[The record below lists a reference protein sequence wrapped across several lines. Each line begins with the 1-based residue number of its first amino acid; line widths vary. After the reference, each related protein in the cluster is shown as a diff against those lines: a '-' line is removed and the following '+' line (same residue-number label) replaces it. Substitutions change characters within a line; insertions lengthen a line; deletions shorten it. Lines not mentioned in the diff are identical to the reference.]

1 MELSEGDMV
10 ETKGWTPAG
19 LVEGDGKGPH
29 YLFHL
34 DRGVI
39 LLVTAVN
46 KVKKEDRIR
55 TCICYDAASGNR
67 YNISDGFLRRI
78 DTHVMED

>member
-1 MELSEGDMV
+1 MELSAGDMV

-29 YLFHL
+29 FLFHL
-34 DRGVI
+34 DPGVI
-39 LLVTAVN
+39 LLITAVK
-46 KVKKEDRIR
+46 KVRKQQIK

-67 YNISDGFLRRI
+67 YNIADGFLRRI
-78 DTHVMED
+78 DTHTKED